1 MAGSR
6 ITVFPNRFPAD
17 ALGNG
22 FFAFYGHLQKG
33 SVTVN
38 RGERVKRGQVL
49 GRLGNSGNSSAPHL
63 HFHIMNGPS
72 VLGSDGLP
80 YVIDRFRLAGQIPAA
95 QFAAADGVTGDWSQ
109 GLFTKPSPRRHQLP
123 LDLAIVDFTR

>member
-1 MAGSR
+1 ML
-6 ITVFPNRFPAD
+6 D
-17 ALGNG
+17 LGNG

-33 SVTVN
+33 SVMVK
-38 RGERVKRGQVL
+38 RGDRVKRGQVL

-95 QFAAADGVTGDWSQ
+95 QFAAADGVAGDWSQ
-109 GLFTKPSPRRHQLP
+109 GLLTKPSPRRRQLP
-123 LDLAIVDFTR
+123 LDLAIIDFTH